1 MDMGAAIQRFL
12 GRFEE
17 FRALPSGEAFTIE
30 ITDREATAAARE
42 YLEENKAQ
50 MTAGLPG
57 VRTGHITYAARD
69 SVFDDIE
76 IKEGDY
82 LALVGSKMCD
92 TNDSLAAVTERLSE
106 GLNLAEAEFVTIF
119 CGADAT
125 EEDRATVESIFRE
138 KAGAYTEFNIIDG
151 GQPVYYFIIGVE

>member
-1 MDMGAAIQRFL
+1 
-12 GRFEE
+12 
-17 FRALPSGEAFTIE
+17 
-30 ITDREATAAARE
+30 
-42 YLEENKAQ
+42 

-92 TNDSLAAVTERLSE
+92 TNDSLAAVTERLTE

-119 CGADAT
+119 CGADAS
-125 EEDRATVESIFRE
+125 EEDRATVEAIFRE
-138 KAGAYTEFNIIDG
+138 KAGEYTEFNIIDG

>member
-1 MDMGAAIQRFL
+1 
-12 GRFEE
+12 
-17 FRALPSGEAFTIE
+17 
-30 ITDREATAAARE
+30 
-42 YLEENKAQ
+42 
-50 MTAGLPG
+50 MTAGLPN

-69 SVFDDIE
+69 SVFDDIN

-92 TNDSLAAVTERLSE
+92 TNDSLVSVTERLTE

-119 CGADAT
+119 CGADAS
-125 EEDRATVESIFRE
+125 EEDRNTVESIFRE
-138 KAGAYTEFNIIDG
+138 KAGKYTEFNIIDG